1 MSTFINPTELDLKE
15 ETVVC
20 INRVSKATTGGRS
33 MRFNS
38 LVVVGDGKGHVGIGF
53 GKANEVASA
62 VNKAK
67 ENAKKCIFKAPL
79 INGTIPHKI
88 NIKYGAVRLML
99 KPASP
104 GTGIIAGGPVRAV
117 MEQIGITNIL
127 SKNTGSTNA
136 INVVKA
142 VEQGLK
148 ELRDPIKVM
157 ADKKI
162 KITQIKSAI
171 GYRQRTKDTL
181 KALGIRKMN
190 YSVVKKNTLAI
201 QGMITAIN
209 HLLKV
214 EEL

>member
-67 ENAKKCIFKAPL
+67 ENAKKSIFKTPL
-79 INGTIPHKI
+79 MNGTIPHKI

-117 MEQIGITNIL
+117 MEQIGIANIL

-148 ELRDPIKVM
+148 DLRDPIKV
-157 ADKKI
+157 
-162 KITQIKSAI
+162 S
-171 GYRQRTKDTL
+171 RQRGVSL
-181 KALGIRKMN
+181 K
-190 YSVVKKNTLAI
+190 
-201 QGMITAIN
+201 
-209 HLLKV
+209 
-214 EEL
+214 ELFN

>member
-1 MSTFINPTELDLKE
+1 MSTFINPTEIDLNE

-20 INRVSKATTGGRS
+20 INRVSKATTGGRK

-67 ENAKKCIFKAPL
+67 ENAKKRIFKSPL

-88 NIKYGAVRLML
+88 NIKYGAVRLMV

-148 ELRDPIKVM
+148 NLRDPIKV
-157 ADKKI
+157 
-162 KITQIKSAI
+162 S
-171 GYRQRTKDTL
+171 RQRGVSL
-181 KALGIRKMN
+181 K
-190 YSVVKKNTLAI
+190 
-201 QGMITAIN
+201 
-209 HLLKV
+209 
-214 EEL
+214 ELFS

>member
-1 MSTFINPTELDLKE
+1 MSTFINPTELDLRE

-38 LVVVGDGKGHVGIGF
+38 LVVVGDGKGHVGVGF

-67 ENAKKCIFKAPL
+67 ENAKKSIFKAPL

-88 NIKYGAVRLML
+88 DIKYGAVRLML

-117 MEQIGITNIL
+117 MEQIGIANIL

-148 ELRDPIKVM
+148 DLRDPFKV
-157 ADKKI
+157 
-162 KITQIKSAI
+162 S
-171 GYRQRTKDTL
+171 RQRGVSL
-181 KALGIRKMN
+181 K
-190 YSVVKKNTLAI
+190 
-201 QGMITAIN
+201 
-209 HLLKV
+209 
-214 EEL
+214 ELFN

>member
-38 LVVVGDGKGHVGIGF
+38 LVVVGDGNGHVGIGF

-67 ENAKKCIFKAPL
+67 ENAKKRIFKTPL

-104 GTGIIAGGPVRAV
+104 GTGIIAGGAVRAV
-117 MEQIGITNIL
+117 MEQIGIANIL

-148 ELRDPIKVM
+148 DLRDPIKV
-157 ADKKI
+157 
-162 KITQIKSAI
+162 S
-171 GYRQRTKDTL
+171 RQRGVSL
-181 KALGIRKMN
+181 K
-190 YSVVKKNTLAI
+190 
-201 QGMITAIN
+201 
-209 HLLKV
+209 
-214 EEL
+214 ELFN

>member
-1 MSTFINPTELDLKE
+1 MSTFINPTELDLQE

-20 INRVSKATTGGRS
+20 INRVSKATTGGRA

-38 LVVVGDGKGHVGIGF
+38 VVVVGDGKGHVGLGF

-67 ENAKKCIFKAPL
+67 ENAKKSIFKVNL
-79 INGTIPHKI
+79 INGTIPHQI
-88 NIKYGAVRLML
+88 NIKYSSVRLML

-117 MEQIGITNIL
+117 MEQIGIANIL

-142 VEQGLK
+142 VAYGLKQLRDPLTVSRQRGITLK
-148 ELRDPIKVM
+148 ELFV
-157 ADKKI
+157 
-162 KITQIKSAI
+162 
-171 GYRQRTKDTL
+171 
-181 KALGIRKMN
+181 
-190 YSVVKKNTLAI
+190 
-201 QGMITAIN
+201 
-209 HLLKV
+209 
-214 EEL
+214 

>member
-20 INRVSKATTGGRS
+20 INRVSKATTGGRK

-38 LVVVGDGKGHVGIGF
+38 LVVVGDGMGHVGVGF

-117 MEQIGITNIL
+117 MEQIGIANIL

-148 ELRDPIKVM
+148 DLRDPIKV
-157 ADKKI
+157 
-162 KITQIKSAI
+162 S
-171 GYRQRTKDTL
+171 RQRGVSL
-181 KALGIRKMN
+181 K
-190 YSVVKKNTLAI
+190 
-201 QGMITAIN
+201 
-209 HLLKV
+209 
-214 EEL
+214 ELFN

>member
-20 INRVSKATTGGRS
+20 INRVSKATTGGRK

-38 LVVVGDGKGHVGIGF
+38 LVVVGDGKGHVGVGF

-67 ENAKKCIFKAPL
+67 ENAKKRIFKSPL

-117 MEQIGITNIL
+117 MEQIGIANIL

-148 ELRDPIKVM
+148 DLRDPIKV
-157 ADKKI
+157 
-162 KITQIKSAI
+162 S
-171 GYRQRTKDTL
+171 RQRGVSL
-181 KALGIRKMN
+181 K
-190 YSVVKKNTLAI
+190 
-201 QGMITAIN
+201 
-209 HLLKV
+209 
-214 EEL
+214 ELFN

>member
-1 MSTFINPTELDLKE
+1 
-15 ETVVC
+15 
-20 INRVSKATTGGRS
+20 

-38 LVVVGDGKGHVGIGF
+38 LVVVGDGKGHIGVGF

-67 ENAKKCIFKAPL
+67 ENAKKRIFNAP
-79 INGTIPHKI
+79 IVNGTIPHKI

-117 MEQIGITNIL
+117 MEQIGIANIL
-127 SKNTGSTNA
+127 SKNTGSTNT

-148 ELRDPIKVM
+148 DLRDPIKV
-157 ADKKI
+157 
-162 KITQIKSAI
+162 S
-171 GYRQRTKDTL
+171 RQRGVSL
-181 KALGIRKMN
+181 K
-190 YSVVKKNTLAI
+190 
-201 QGMITAIN
+201 
-209 HLLKV
+209 
-214 EEL
+214 ELFN

>member
-1 MSTFINPTELDLKE
+1 MSTFINPTELDLRE

-38 LVVVGDGKGHVGIGF
+38 LVVVGDGNGHVGIGF

-67 ENAKKCIFKAPL
+67 ENAKKRLFKTNL

-88 NIKYGAVRLML
+88 DIKYGAVRLML

-117 MEQIGITNIL
+117 MEQVGISNIL

-136 INVVKA
+136 INVVRA
-142 VEQGLK
+142 VEYGLK
-148 ELRDPIKVM
+148 LLRDPITV
-157 ADKKI
+157 
-162 KITQIKSAI
+162 S
-171 GYRQRTKDTL
+171 RQRGVSL
-181 KALGIRKMN
+181 K
-190 YSVVKKNTLAI
+190 
-201 QGMITAIN
+201 
-209 HLLKV
+209 
-214 EEL
+214 ELFS

>member
-1 MSTFINPTELDLKE
+1 MSTFINPTEIDLNE

-20 INRVSKATTGGRS
+20 INRVSKATTGGRK

-38 LVVVGDGKGHVGIGF
+38 LVVVGDGQGHVGIGF

-117 MEQIGITNIL
+117 MEQIGIANIL

-148 ELRDPIKVM
+148 DLRDPIKV
-157 ADKKI
+157 
-162 KITQIKSAI
+162 S
-171 GYRQRTKDTL
+171 RQRGISL
-181 KALGIRKMN
+181 K
-190 YSVVKKNTLAI
+190 
-201 QGMITAIN
+201 
-209 HLLKV
+209 
-214 EEL
+214 ELFN